1 MSDIINKTFD
11 TESMTLCSA
20 TERQIQAVPTKYMKL
35 FRVTFVTPT
44 TVDFDFQ
51 EKSSQV
57 KKTYLNK
64 VYKWWE
70 KP

>member
-1 MSDIINKTFD
+1 
-11 TESMTLCSA
+11 
-20 TERQIQAVPTKYMKL
+20 MKL

-44 TVDFDFQ
+44 TMDFDFQ